1 VDLIGSSWGS
11 EPEGWKRGSQG
22 GVSGYFRAGG
32 FEKGVKVGVFEGRL
46 WGERAF

>member
-1 VDLIGSSWGS
+1 M
-11 EPEGWKRGSQG
+11 EKG
-22 GVSGYFRAGG
+22 GKGGCFRAGG